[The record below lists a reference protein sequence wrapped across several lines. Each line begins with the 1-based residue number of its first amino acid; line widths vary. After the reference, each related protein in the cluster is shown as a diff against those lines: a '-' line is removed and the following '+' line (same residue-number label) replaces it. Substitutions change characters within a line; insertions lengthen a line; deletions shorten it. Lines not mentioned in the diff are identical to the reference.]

1 MYCVKLTLQ
10 PTAAMTF
17 RIMPGSI
24 LNIATYPF
32 VPPTSL
38 SGFLRRLSMMS
49 AGLGIP
55 ETKVNKENPST
66 YLLPYRYV
74 ALGAYSSTDKSKVS
88 GVHRTYRKG
97 MREFNHDDFSKLYSD
112 GDRANFQLHTWEY
125 WIAEELVGYVA
136 TESANDLAHIQDLES
151 YGCYIGKEGY
161 AVVSAVSEVI
171 ELKRRTMTA
180 YPSTIA
186 SMDTLLQSNQL
197 VGGCD
202 IYNLYRYNWLTEAQ
216 DQTDQQ
222 GLLDE
227 HPTPVDG
234 FIPFVAAHFPKALG
248 NPPTLDYYTDSEE
261 IFIPVSL
268 FHLLKGEIYA
278 ESL

>member
-17 RIMPGSI
+17 RVLPGSI

-49 AGLGIP
+49 AGLDIP
-55 ETKVNKENPST
+55 ETKVNKENPLT
-66 YLLPYRYV
+66 YLLPHRYV
-74 ALGAYSSTDKSKVS
+74 ALGAYTPNDRNNVS
-88 GVHRTYRKG
+88 GIHRTYRKG

-112 GDRANFQLHTWEY
+112 GDKANFQLHTWEY
-125 WIAEELVGYVA
+125 WITDELVGYVA
-136 TESANDLAHIQDLES
+136 TELANDLEHIRDLET

-161 AVVSAVSEVI
+161 AVVNEVSEII
-171 ELKRRTMTA
+171 ELKRRAIAA

-186 SMDTLLQSNQL
+186 PMDALLQSGQF

-202 IYNLYRYNWLTEAQ
+202 VYNLYRYNWLSEAQ
-216 DQTDQQ
+216 SQTERQ
-222 GLLDE
+222 GLLDQQ
-227 HPTPVDG
+227 PTPVDG
-234 FIPFVAAHFPKALG
+234 FIPFVAAYFSKELG
-248 NPPTLDYYTDSEE
+248 DPPTLDYYTDGEE
-261 IFIPVSL
+261 IFIPASL
-268 FHLLKGEIYA
+268 FHLLRGETYA
-278 ESL
+278 ESI

>member
-17 RIMPGSI
+17 RILPGSI

-32 VPPTSL
+32 VPPTSW

-49 AGLGIP
+49 NNLGIP
-55 ETKVNKENPST
+55 ETKINKDNPPT

-74 ALGAYSSTDKSKVS
+74 ALGAYPTRNTWR

-97 MREFNHDDFSKLYSD
+97 MQNFSHNDFSKLYLD
-112 GDRANFQLHTWEY
+112 GDKANFQLHTWEY
-125 WIAEELVGYVA
+125 LIAEELVGYVV
-136 TESANDLAHIQDLES
+136 TESAAGLEHIRDLET

-161 AVVSAVSEVI
+161 AVVTEVSEVI
-171 ELKRRTMTA
+171 ELERQRVTA

-186 SMDTLLQSNQL
+186 PMDTLLQSNQL
-197 VGGCD
+197 VAGCN
-202 IYNLYRYNWLTEAQ
+202 IYNLYHYNWLTEAHQ
-216 DQTDQQ
+216 QTDQD
-222 GLLDE
+222 GLLGE
-227 HPTPVDG
+227 EPTPVDG
-234 FIPFVAAHFPKALG
+234 FVPFVAAYFPREMS
-248 NPPTLDYYTDSEE
+248 NPPTLDYYTDGEE

-268 FHLLKGEIYA
+268 IHLLRGETYA
-278 ESL
+278 QSL